1 MARSR
6 QSQTGALVP
15 YARGTLRLQHVTF
28 FNWCEPPMGAS
39 LSVSMG
45 LISPERRNL
54 FSSDPGVAPRPCA
67 VPSGRRVPLGP
78 IPVPC
83 GVLPAAPLAVVVLGA
98 CPPGPAGPGSG
109 LSRGPAGTATLP
121 RALCQHQV
129 RDDICDGLDG
139 APLPVL
145 WPRGGPAARS
155 GSGGTTA
162 AGCRRWGVPS
172 ETIAKS
178 KNPACGVRRCRV
190 RSTSLPS

>member
-1 MARSR
+1 M
-6 QSQTGALVP
+6 
-15 YARGTLRLQHVTF
+15 F

-67 VPSGRRVPLGP
+67 VPCGR
-78 IPVPC
+78 
-83 GVLPAAPLAVVVLGA
+83 LGA
-98 CPPGPAGPGSG
+98 GSRLAPSPCRAGSCRLRPLRWWSWVPASPGPAGPGSG

-155 GSGGTTA
+155 GSGDTTA

>member
-1 MARSR
+1 MALMALARGFFLIACFPVRVCSDCAVGAAGSASGGSFWCRPAGPWPGAAGGGSGGPGRSR

-83 GVLPAAPLAVVVLGA
+83 GVLPAAPLAVAVLGA
-98 CPPGPAGPGSG
+98 CPPGSCW
-109 LSRGPAGTATLP
+109 SWTKSMN
-121 RALCQHQV
+121 
-129 RDDICDGLDG
+129 
-139 APLPVL
+139 
-145 WPRGGPAARS
+145 ARRS
-155 GSGGTTA
+155 
-162 AGCRRWGVPS
+162 
-172 ETIAKS
+172 
-178 KNPACGVRRCRV
+178 
-190 RSTSLPS
+190 RSTAPWSRMTMRGTQSV